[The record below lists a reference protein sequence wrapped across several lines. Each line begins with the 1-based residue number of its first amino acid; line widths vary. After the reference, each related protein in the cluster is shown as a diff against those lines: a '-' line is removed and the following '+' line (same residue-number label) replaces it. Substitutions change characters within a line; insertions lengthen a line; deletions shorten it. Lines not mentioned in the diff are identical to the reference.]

1 MTLVELLNTEVQ
13 VNPISFSHDTL
24 TQDLSLYQNSDR
36 AKAVSKTNS
45 GKWDNPYSNNKDKWV
60 VDMINAYRSIG
71 LNDKA
76 IKNLLAKNAL
86 ESGWGKHAQGS
97 YNFGNLTTG
106 KSWSGNYVNGKDKDS
121 NGNKVSSK
129 FRAYDNLQ
137 EFVQDEI
144 QFLTKLYDFDPND
157 NFDTFIKKLQGNNT
171 GHRKYAQ
178 AKDYEDRVRRV
189 YNSI

>member
-1 MTLVELLNTEVQ
+1 M
-13 VNPISFSHDTL
+13 
-24 TQDLSLYQNSDR
+24 
-36 AKAVSKTNS
+36 
-45 GKWDNPYSNNKDKWV
+45 
-60 VDMINAYRSIG
+60 
-71 LNDKA
+71 KA

-157 NFDTFIKKLQGNNT
+157 DFDTFIKKLQGNNT

-178 AKDYEDRVRRV
+178 VKDYEDRVRRV